1 MKAKGRHVRNLF
13 DFPETNSGEGLGLDG
28 VEQALG
34 HFVERASG
42 LVEAGEDNRLE
53 RQSFA
58 MKKCGGSSQN
68 YFPQQDQRYVPSSSL
83 YIFDVYGET
92 LAVCFADSFC
102 EAAKPWFCC
111 FANSLIRCP
120 T

>member
-1 MKAKGRHVRNLF
+1 MKAKGRHVWNLF
-13 DFPETNSGEGLGLDG
+13 DFPETKSDEGLGLDG

-34 HFVERASG
+34 HFVEQASG
-42 LVEAGEDNRLE
+42 LVEAGEDNLLE
-53 RQSFA
+53 QQSFA

-68 YFPQQDQRYVPSSSL
+68 YFQQQDQRYVPSSSL

-92 LAVCFADSFC
+92 LAVCFADSQIRWF
-102 EAAKPWFCC
+102 AALRKISKTM
-111 FANSLIRCP
+111 AA